1 MISIPNHTQMK
12 TRILPTLVI
21 SGCLS
26 GLTAGAIRA
35 QTTNSSNP
43 YEQEPAA
50 ERNARMQWFREARF
64 GMFIHWGLYSQAA
77 GEWNGKPISGA
88 GEWLMND
95 QQIPVTQY
103 AKLVPQFNP
112 VKFNAREWVRTA
124 KGAGMKYI
132 VITTKHHD
140 GFAIYPS
147 ALTDWCIKSTPFQRD
162 PLKELAAACKEEG
175 IKLCFYHS
183 IMDWH
188 QPDYLPRKPWNDL
201 ANPNANFEKYVA
213 YLKGQLK
220 ELLTGYGPIGI
231 VWFDGNWENTWN
243 FDRGADLYK
252 YVRSL
257 QPNTIVNNRVGQDR
271 KGIAGTT
278 DGQERIGDYGTPE
291 QSIPANGYGTGVDW
305 ETCMT
310 MNDTWG
316 YKKHDHNWK
325 STETLVRNLIDCASK
340 GGNYLLNVGPTG
352 EGLIPEASVQ
362 RLKEAGDWMRLN
374 GEAIYVTS
382 ASPFPRQLPWGR
394 CTTKLEGKTTT
405 LYLHV
410 FDWPNDG
417 ELLVPGLKN
426 KAKSVTLLAGSRKLA
441 AKNGEDGV
449 TISLPASAPDRISS
463 TLVLQIEGAPNIE
476 PMVIIQKKN
485 GLVELPANLATLHGT
500 TFRYESGG
508 PLDNIGYWTNPRD
521 WPDWEFRLNQSGKY
535 EVNAII
541 AAPASGSFE
550 ISAGGSTI
558 RASAPVTTSY
568 MDFKSVNLGT
578 IEFASTGTMTLA
590 VRPIVEGWQPMNL
603 KIIQLKPILSN
614 H

>member
-1 MISIPNHTQMK
+1 
-12 TRILPTLVI
+12 
-21 SGCLS
+21 
-26 GLTAGAIRA
+26 
-35 QTTNSSNP
+35 
-43 YEQEPAA
+43 
-50 ERNARMQWFREARF
+50 
-64 GMFIHWGLYSQAA
+64 
-77 GEWNGKPISGA
+77 
-88 GEWLMND
+88 
-95 QQIPVTQY
+95 
-103 AKLVPQFNP
+103 
-112 VKFNAREWVRTA
+112 
-124 KGAGMKYI
+124 
-132 VITTKHHD
+132 
-140 GFAIYPS
+140 
-147 ALTDWCIKSTPFQRD
+147 
-162 PLKELAAACKEEG
+162 
-175 IKLCFYHS
+175 
-183 IMDWH
+183 
-188 QPDYLPRKPWNDL
+188 
-201 ANPNANFEKYVA
+201 
-213 YLKGQLK
+213 
-220 ELLTGYGPIGI
+220 
-231 VWFDGNWENTWN
+231 
-243 FDRGADLYK
+243 
-252 YVRSL
+252 
-257 QPNTIVNNRVGQDR
+257 
-271 KGIAGTT
+271 
-278 DGQERIGDYGTPE
+278 
-291 QSIPANGYGTGVDW
+291 
-305 ETCMT
+305 
-310 MNDTWG
+310 
-316 YKKHDHNWK
+316 
-325 STETLVRNLIDCASK
+325 
-340 GGNYLLNVGPTG
+340 
-352 EGLIPEASVQ
+352 
-362 RLKEAGDWMRLN
+362 MRLN